1 MDTHAN
7 TKQAA
12 RRLIARLP
20 DGATWDEIAYQVETM
35 ASIERGLAESA
46 VDRFISHAEIKREFA
61 VGALYNRVSESS
73 AVKKREDV
81 K

>member
-12 RRLIARLP
+12 HRLIARLP
-20 DGATWDEIAYQVETM
+20 DGVGWDEIAYQVEAR
-35 ASIERGLAESA
+35 ASIERGLGDSA
-46 VDRFISHAEIKREFA
+46 AGRFISHDEIKREFGVA
-61 VGALYNRVSESS
+61 
-73 AVKKREDV
+73 KR